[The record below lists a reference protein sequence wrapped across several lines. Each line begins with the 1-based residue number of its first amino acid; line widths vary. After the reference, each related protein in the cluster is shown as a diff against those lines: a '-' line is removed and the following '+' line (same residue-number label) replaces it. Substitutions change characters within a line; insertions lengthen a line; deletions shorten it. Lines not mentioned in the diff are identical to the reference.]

1 MSVLLAVAS
10 LLAATSGVGGAGD
23 RVSAGDPVSGPS
35 VQVPPADRAAPVSAS
50 RVFASTWNVGWRS
63 SNWAGYA
70 LERGP
75 YQSVSAR
82 WTVPHISATRIGFSA
97 IWIGVDGVSDGN
109 LIQTGTEQDIR
120 NGRATYFAWWEIL
133 PAPAVR
139 ITSFTVRPGDHMS
152 ATISQ
157 ASAGRWRIAIS
168 DARTG
173 GFTSVRRYGGRGSS
187 VEWIEEAPL
196 VDGRLAPLARHGSIT
211 FDHAMANGAN
221 PGLLPGDGGT
231 LVRRG
236 QQMLTPS
243 LPDGDMD
250 GFRLL
255 ESTAPPSAPL
265 S

>member
-1 MSVLLAVAS
+1 MSVLLALVS
-10 LLAATSGVGGAGD
+10 LLATAANVGATGAG
-23 RVSAGDPVSGPS
+23 ASGPS
-35 VQVPPADRAAPVSAS
+35 APVPVPPAGRSADASAS
-50 RVFASTWNVGWRS
+50 PVIAPTRNVGWRS

-82 WTVPHISATRIGFSA
+82 WTVPRISMASGGFSA

-109 LIQTGTEQDIR
+109 LIQTGTEQDVR

-139 ITSFTVRPGDHMS
+139 ITSFSVRPGDHMS
-152 ATISQ
+152 ATISRV
-157 ASAGRWRIAIS
+157 SAGRWQIS
-168 DARTG
+168 ITDARTG
-173 GFTSVRRYGGRGSS
+173 SFTSVRRYGGRGSS

-196 VDGRLAPLARHGSIT
+196 VDGRLAPLARHGPIA
-211 FDHAMANGAN
+211 FDHATANGAN
-221 PGLLPGDGGT
+221 PGLSPADGGT

-236 QQMLTPS
+236 QRLLTPS
-243 LPDGDMD
+243 LPDADTD

-255 ESTAPPSAPL
+255 ESTAPPAPPV